1 MSDEVEKTE
10 ARTREVHPVSV
21 ATVSGDALL
30 VLGTHESIKDAD
42 DWIKAN
48 AEEGKI
54 YMKFREIGKR
64 VSLKIETV
72 RRFDEI

>member
-21 ATVSGDALL
+21 ATVDGVGLL
-30 VLGTHESIKDAD
+30 VLGTHESIKEAD
-42 DWIKAN
+42 EWIKAN
-48 AEEGKI
+48 ARENVL

-72 RRFDEI
+72 RRFEEI